1 MLPTTGLIALSLICW
16 AGSATAQEVYRWV
29 DENGVV
35 NFSDTAPAS
44 AGDLNTV
51 NLEDTSPR
59 NYDPEE
65 DLYNV
70 AAQAERMQA
79 LREQMEKDREARRQQ
94 QASAA
99 KQPVPQY
106 PRAVN
111 YGYPYGYP
119 VRPRPPAKPPIE
131 RPPARPEP
139 YETSTLVQPSKRNPN
154 GR

>member
-1 MLPTTGLIALSLICW
+1 MKTTGLIALSLICW
-16 AGSATAQEVYRWV
+16 VGSATAQEVYRWV

-35 NFSDTAPAS
+35 NFSDTAPA
-44 AGDLNTV
+44 AAANLNTV
-51 NLEDTSPR
+51 DLEDTTPR

-99 KQPVPQY
+99 KQPAPQY
-106 PRAVN
+106 QRSVN

-119 VRPRPPAKPPIE
+119 VRPRPPIEPPIE
-131 RPPARPEP
+131 PPPTRPEP
-139 YETSTLVQPSKRNPN
+139 YETSTLVPPSQWRDLND
-154 GR
+154 R